1 MKSLL
6 NIINEKLKIKQSSN
20 KTNINDEEL
29 NEIYKPHTKDELIT
43 IISNFIEKY
52 GDDVDLNMIDTSLI
66 TDMSH
71 LFKKFPNFNGD
82 VDLWNVSNV
91 KDFNAMFKDCKNIEQ
106 MNLTNWNVEK
116 CKDFSDMFYNCKSLK
131 TIGNI
136 SNWDISKAKFM
147 INMFNG
153 CSSLTLDLSK
163 WKFPERCQTMYITH
177 GANNVKLTK

>member
-6 NIINEKLKIKQSSN
+6 NIINEKLKIKHSLN
-20 KTNINDEEL
+20 KNNINDEDL
-29 NEIYKPHTKDELIT
+29 NEIYKPQTKDELIT

-52 GDDVDLNMIDTSLI
+52 GDDVDLNFIDTSQI

-82 VDLWNVSNV
+82 IDLWNVSNV
-91 KDFNAMFKDCKNIEQ
+91 KDFNAMFKDCKKLEQ
-106 MNLTNWNVEK
+106 MNLTHWNVEK

-131 TIGNI
+131 TIGDI

-147 INMFNG
+147 INMFDG
-153 CSSLTLDLSK
+153 CSSLVLDLSK
-163 WKFPERCQTMYITH
+163 WKFPERCQTMYITR
-177 GANNVKLTK
+177 GANNIKLVK